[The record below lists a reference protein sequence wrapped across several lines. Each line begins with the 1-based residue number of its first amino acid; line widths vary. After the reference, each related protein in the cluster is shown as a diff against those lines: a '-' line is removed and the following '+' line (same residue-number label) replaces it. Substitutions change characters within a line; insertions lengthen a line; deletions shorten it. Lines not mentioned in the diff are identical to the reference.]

1 MSEAMV
7 RIAKRYQIALS
18 IHDALYIV
26 VPEVEGSEALD
37 FLIEEMCKPPLWMP
51 DIPLAAEGNWGTS
64 IADC

>member
-26 VPEVEGSEALD
+26 VPEGEAQDALD
-37 FLIEEMCKPPLWMP
+37 YLIEEMCKPPTWMP
-51 DIPLAAEGNWGTS
+51 DIPLAAEGGWGRS